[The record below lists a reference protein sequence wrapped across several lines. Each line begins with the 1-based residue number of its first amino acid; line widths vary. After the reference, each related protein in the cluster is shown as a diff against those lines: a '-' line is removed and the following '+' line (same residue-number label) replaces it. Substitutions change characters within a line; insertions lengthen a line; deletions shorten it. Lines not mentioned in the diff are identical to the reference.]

1 MILTLRNLSPRAL
14 PFMIEGHS
22 LWEVDERG
30 RSAADACNVI
40 WLPVRSERRVLFVP
54 QQGSWQLGALSRPEG
69 TLGLKATLQVT
80 APR

>member
-30 RSAADACNVI
+30 RPAVDVCNVI
-40 WLPVRSERRVLFVP
+40 WLPVRSERRVLLVP
-54 QQGSWQLGALSRPEG
+54 QQGSWKLGALSRPEG
-69 TLGLKATLQVT
+69 ELGLKATLQVT
-80 APR
+80 ASR